1 MADDVAVDVGQAAV
15 DAAGAEGELF
25 VIDAEEVEDGGVD
38 IVDFCGVVA
47 VEGFVA
53 EVVAEAVGD
62 AAADAA
68 AGEPVSEAERV
79 VVAAFAA
86 LGAGHAAEF
95 GGPEDEGVVE
105 ETALFEVFDE
115 GGGAVGEAACE
126 RAVVAFD
133 VFVGVP
139 VAAGEAV
146 VIAAPDLDEADPAFE
161 ETASGQA
168 FAAEDVDFFG
178 VVDVFGPFA
187 FVVADAVHFAGG
199 GGFFGEVEGVGSGEL
214 HACGEFVGTDASV
227 EPVVA
232 GA

>member
-1 MADDVAVDVGQAAV
+1 M
-15 DAAGAEGELF
+15 
-25 VIDAEEVEDGGVD
+25 IDAEEVEDGGVD
-38 IVDFCGVVA
+38 VVDLGGVAA

-53 EVVAEAVGD
+53 EVVAGAVGD

-68 AGEPVSEAERV
+68 AAEPVSEAEGV

-95 GGPEDEGVVE
+95 GGPEDEGIVE
-105 ETALFEVFDE
+105 EPALFEVFDE
-115 GGGAVGEAACE
+115 GGGAVGEATGE

-139 VAAGEAV
+139 VAAWEAV
-146 VIAAPDLDEADPAFE
+146 VVAAPDLDEADPAFE
-161 ETASGQA
+161 ETSCGEA

-187 FVVADAVHFAGG
+187 FVVADAVHFADG
-199 GGFFGEVEGVGSGEL
+199 GGFLGEVEGVWGGEL
-214 HACGEFVGTDASV
+214 HAGGEFVGTDARV
-227 EPVVA
+227 ETVVA
-232 GA
+232 RA

>member
-1 MADDVAVDVGQAAV
+1 MDVGEAAI

-38 IVDFCGVVA
+38 VVDFCGVVA

-62 AAADAA
+62 AAADPAA
-68 AGEPVSEAERV
+68 AEPVSEAERV

-95 GGPEDEGVVE
+95 GGPEDEGIVE

-115 GGGAVGEAACE
+115 GGGAVGEAAGE
-126 RAVVAFD
+126 WAVVAFD

-146 VIAAPDLDEADPAFE
+146 VVAAPDLDEADPAFE

-168 FAAEDVDFFG
+168 FAAEDVDLFG
-178 VVDVFGPFA
+178 VIDVFGPFA
-187 FVVADAVHFAGG
+187 FVVADAVHFADG
-199 GGFFGEVEGVGSGEL
+199 GGFLGEVEGVWGGEL
-214 HACGEFVGTDASV
+214 HACGEFVGTNASV
-227 EPVVA
+227 EAVVA